1 MSLGEKI
8 RRNVQTIYRGDES
21 VSGYTQAQMQTSTNP
36 INETSDSEA
45 AEDIV
50 EMSQGDEHRA
60 MESERKSISAW
71 LRVAH
76 AVIIVFV
83 IAASITAGVLLSRE
97 SKSNN
102 ANPTELE
109 PGNTKPS
116 SSFISSSMSPTTVHT
131 SSSMPSTWPTSS
143 NKPSS
148 SNIPSALYPL
158 SNTPS
163 SYPTIYVQ
171 KVTDGLLLTIKM
183 TCFPDEDVPQSDIDV
198 LSESIVAAS
207 VDGALVQGIYNVEAT
222 VIGAL
227 CTVGARNLLWDN
239 VVELLGRRLPTSFS
253 VLDFSVVIT
262 GDYRPPKRAGK
273 S

>member
-1 MSLGEKI
+1 
-8 RRNVQTIYRGDES
+8 
-21 VSGYTQAQMQTSTNP
+21 
-36 INETSDSEA
+36 
-45 AEDIV
+45 
-50 EMSQGDEHRA
+50 
-60 MESERKSISAW
+60 
-71 LRVAH
+71 
-76 AVIIVFV
+76 
-83 IAASITAGVLLSRE
+83 
-97 SKSNN
+97 
-102 ANPTELE
+102 
-109 PGNTKPS
+109 
-116 SSFISSSMSPTTVHT
+116 
-131 SSSMPSTWPTSS
+131 
-143 NKPSS
+143 
-148 SNIPSALYPL
+148 
-158 SNTPS
+158 
-163 SYPTIYVQ
+163 
-171 KVTDGLLLTIKM
+171 M